1 MAENGVVVD
10 NFRVKKMA
18 TEVEHCH
25 NLIVD
30 LEMNLTDL
38 KVAAVELAVKQGE
51 EKVYRNDNLT
61 LVVPD
66 VEDKVDETERVAV
79 VAAAASCNIP
89 SPSPPSSGGGPGRD
103 IKLEPG
109 KFFSP
114 PLFSKIFSFFIIF
127 RVHLD

>member
-18 TEVEHCH
+18 AEVEHCH

-38 KVAAVELAVKQGE
+38 KMAAVELAVKPGE

-66 VEDKVDETERVAV
+66 VEDKVDETELVAV
-79 VAAAASCNIP
+79 VAAAEVAVVE
-89 SPSPPSSGGGPGRD
+89 
-103 IKLEPG
+103 LE
-109 KFFSP
+109 
-114 PLFSKIFSFFIIF
+114 KIFHDDHQDVFEKVSQI
-127 RVHLD
+127 